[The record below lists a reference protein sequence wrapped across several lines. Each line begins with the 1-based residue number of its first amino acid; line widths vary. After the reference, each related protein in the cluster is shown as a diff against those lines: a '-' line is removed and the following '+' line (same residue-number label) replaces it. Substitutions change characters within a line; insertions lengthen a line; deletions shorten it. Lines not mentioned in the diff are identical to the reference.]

1 MRRVAKPIRYVGG
14 EWNAVKKDLANVRL
28 KFAFAYPDTY
38 EVGMS
43 HLGLQILYH
52 VLNQRDDT
60 ACERVFCPWI
70 DMAALIRSRRD
81 VLRSLESRV
90 PLSDFDIVGISL
102 QHELNYTNVLSLL
115 ELGGIPLLA
124 ADRGPDDP
132 LVIGGGPC
140 AVNPEPLAYFFDAFV
155 IGDGEEVVHEV
166 VDEYLAWRDDGTLT
180 PPRDELLL
188 RLAALEGV
196 YVPSLYEERELLSG
210 ADGGPGG
217 RAAGAPRDGAAP
229 ERIVRRVVADL
240 DAAPFPTAP
249 IVPFAEA
256 VHDRAMIEIMRGCP
270 RRCYFCQAR
279 AIYHPARWRK
289 LETLKE
295 QTRAILANTGYE
307 EIAPLALNCSDYPQM
322 AELLAYLSTA
332 AGDKHLSVSL
342 PSLRPNV
349 ASVELAELAYRAKR
363 TGLTFAPEAG
373 SERLRRM
380 INKPATDE
388 EILTTARAAFEAGW
402 TRLKLYFM
410 IGLPGETDED
420 VRAIT
425 ELTRAVARTGNEA
438 LGSRR
443 GRLGISLSVNLH
455 IPKPHTPFQW
465 SRQVS
470 PTEFEAKLGILKDSL
485 RSRRI
490 KLRWTN
496 PSQSLLEGML
506 ARGGRD
512 LCDVLRR
519 AYAAGCGFDA
529 WGEQLKLDA
538 WQNAFRECGIDL
550 AERATAEWP
559 VDAPLPW
566 EHIDCGVTRET
577 LLAELRRAHDA

>member
-70 DMAALIRSRRD
+70 DMAALIRSRGD

-124 ADRGPDDP
+124 ADRGRDDP

-188 RLAALEGV
+188 RLAALKGV

-210 ADGGPGG
+210 ADGGPAG

-289 LETLKE
+289 LETLKK

-443 GRLGISLSVNLH
+443 GRLSISLSVNLH

-577 LLAELRRAHDA
+577 LLAELRRVHEA